1 MNGSMVEWNIFYL
14 ILVAG
19 WASASSSTSSSS
31 FAREFIGF
39 QQTVHAHAAAAAT
52 TVGAARWFAATVD
65 SATTAWLGRKQRQR
79 WLETFQHS
87 IIIVW
92 KFFNHLQLLQA
103 ILHANDSFVSS
114 FVSSRSALVQLSFS
128 SCSVL
133 VQLLFSSCS
142 ALVHFLFSS
151 CSVLV
156 QLLFSSCSALDQ
168 LFFSSR
174 SALVSRWSFILVSL
188 STCNF
193 VLRHL
198 QVLNH
203 WPLVWRLCL
212 LVLPEFERLKE
223 WYDWMMARN
232 YRARSISVP
241 SPEKDTPS
249 YR

>member
-142 ALVHFLFSS
+142 AL
-151 CSVLV
+151 
-156 QLLFSSCSALDQ
+156 DQ